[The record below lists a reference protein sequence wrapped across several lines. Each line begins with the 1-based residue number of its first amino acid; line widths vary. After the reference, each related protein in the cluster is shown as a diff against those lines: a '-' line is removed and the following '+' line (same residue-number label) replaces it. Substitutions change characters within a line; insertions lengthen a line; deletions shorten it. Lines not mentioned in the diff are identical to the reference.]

1 MHRLPEREP
10 ANNAAATQRRLN
22 ISRVTGCSLMFS
34 IGIHSQEML
43 FKRRSGRIRRLQV
56 YPSDL
61 PLPKGAT
68 RLSVPFRRL
77 SIFLPGTYGVYNY
90 SYNRGIYQ

>member
-43 FKRRSGRIRRLQV
+43 FRRRSGRVRRLQL

-61 PLPKGAT
+61 PLPKSAI

-77 SIFLPGTYGVYNY
+77 SIFLPGTYVNYHY
-90 SYNRGIYQ
+90 SYNRKINQ